1 MYTINDFT
9 DELIRRNFYAYELQK
24 VVKDENTLWYVAKKI
39 RKRKTNLYMTVNSD
53 KSIKYFLNNKPYWFF
68 SHQCL

>member
-39 RKRKTNLYMTVNSD
+39 RERKRNGL
-53 KSIKYFLNNKPYWFF
+53 I
-68 SHQCL
+68 